1 METKKVEIGNGDAA
15 GRHGGATAG
24 WQWRGWEV
32 KSLERGAGI
41 GPAAAVSWEDGPG
54 VKDPPTI

>member
-1 METKKVEIGNGDAA
+1 VEIGNGDAA